1 MNMVKE
7 WSALL
12 CITVVICALAEFL
25 IPPGKTEKIINM
37 VLGTFVLC
45 AFIMPLQAIKNNF
58 NTSFKNIFS
67 SPSPSPSKDVTDNL
81 NNQVSDTFHKNTEV
95 VIKRH
100 LNNLNITFE
109 KVEVLMDIN
118 KDNCIVMIRCKIYIS
133 NSAKDDSEKIKKE
146 IESKLNINT
155 EVISI

>member
-45 AFIMPLQAIKNNF
+45 TFIMPLREIKNNF

-67 SPSPSPSKDVTDNL
+67 SPPLSPSKDVTDNL
-81 NNQVSDTFHKNTEV
+81 NKQVSDTFHKNTETI
-95 VIKRH
+95 IKRH
-100 LNNLNITFE
+100 LNNLNINFE

-118 KDNCIVMIRCKIYIS
+118 KDNCIVMIMCKVYIPKIAE
-133 NSAKDDSEKIKKE
+133 NSKEFIKTSVEKN
-146 IESKLNINT
+146 LNIKT
-155 EVISI
+155 EVIVC